1 MSGIR
6 RSAGPV
12 IGASS
17 SSSSEKGAQNR
28 YIIFISLCAFI
39 LNQVVEFIILRSNG
53 HGYDALC
60 IFDCRWYSSIVMDG
74 YALVPSGHEKGDA
87 ANWAFFP
94 LSPLVATGVRYLTG
108 VTGDLALIISSRI
121 FFLLSICAFV
131 KLCLIYSPRV
141 SIIVCALVAVYQPY
155 AIYGNVGYT
164 EPMFLLGTCLSLICM
179 KQRRYVLAGI
189 FGGALSAVRAVGVAL
204 CLSYAVLFAKDVLT
218 KPGDRYRIILGAMLL
233 PLGLSFYMLFLHF
246 WMGDAL
252 AFSHIQR
259 AWHRQMQNPFSVLWN
274 NLYVHPQMMSYYFS
288 ILICIISIFYNVMA
302 GRAELAVFSLFCMF
316 IPLSTGIDSMSRYIW
331 WQAPVLL
338 AASEFVSF
346 SIFRI
351 SSLSNEKKWL
361 WVGASVIFSMM
372 TAVQFFM
379 VLSWVSVREYMI

>member
-1 MSGIR
+1 MDSIVRGVPS
-6 RSAGPV
+6 RSNENDVRNG
-12 IGASS
+12 
-17 SSSSEKGAQNR
+17 
-28 YIIFISLCAFI
+28 YIIWVSLCAFL
-39 LNQVVEFIILRSNG
+39 LNQSVEFIILWSSG

-74 YALVPSGHEKGDA
+74 YALVPSGHDKGDA

-108 VTGDLALIISSRI
+108 VSGDMALIISSRI
-121 FFLLSICAFV
+121 FFLLSIFSFV
-131 KLCLIYSPRV
+131 KLCLIYSHRV
-141 SIIVCALVAVYQPY
+141 SIFSAAMVVAYQPY

-164 EPMFLLGTCLSLICM
+164 ESLFLLGTCLSLICM
-179 KQRRYVLAGI
+179 KQRRYVLAGL

-204 CLSYAVLFAKDVLT
+204 CLSYAVLFARDVFT
-218 KPGDRYRIILGAMLL
+218 NTSDRYRIILGAMLL
-233 PLGLSFYMLFLHF
+233 PLGLSFYMIFLHL

-274 NLYVHPQMMSYYFS
+274 NFYLYPQILSYYFS
-288 ILICIISIFYNVMA
+288 ISICLLSIVYHFIR

-316 IPLSTGIDSMSRYIW
+316 IPLSTGIDSISRYIW

-338 AASEFVSF
+338 AGAEFLSF
-346 SIFRI
+346 FLFRL
-351 SSLSNEKKWL
+351 SSLSNGKKWL
-361 WVGASVIFSMM
+361 YTGAFFVFCLM
-372 TAVQFFM
+372 TVVQVFM
-379 VLSWVSVREYMI
+379 VLSWVDVREYMI